1 MRTLVYAHRGSSKA
15 YAENTRAAYLQALAE
30 GADGIECD
38 VHLSSDGFVVCHHDP
53 TVDRTSNS
61 TGRVG
66 EKSLED
72 LRELD
77 FSSWK
82 NPSIPAEYGTIGEQL
97 VTLRELVLLMQGSD
111 RDVGLAVEI
120 KHPSPFGRRLEDATL
135 AVLADLGWNAEDSM
149 IGKIYVTFMSFDPG
163 SVRYLLDRIPARHVC
178 QLVTDVDEEWID
190 ELVLAGETDRAGVAA
205 VLAQAMTQGVE
216 LLDSGIPALAGPGV
230 AYVREHPALVEDW
243 MRRGATFRVWTVD
256 DPRDATY
263 LVDLGVSQLTSN
275 VPAAIKAHLG
285 LS

>member
-15 YAENTRAAYLQALAE
+15 FAENTRAAYMQALAE

-66 EKSLED
+66 EKSLEE
-72 LRELD
+72 LRALD
-77 FSSWK
+77 FSSWR
-82 NPSIPAEYGTIGEQL
+82 NPSIPAEFGTIGEQL
-97 VTLRELVLLMQGSD
+97 VTLRELVLLMKASD
-111 RDVGLAVEI
+111 RTVGLAVEI
-120 KHPSPFGRRLEDATL
+120 KHPSPFGRGLEDATL
-135 AVLADLGWNAEDSM
+135 AVLADLGWTAEDSM

-216 LLDSGIPALAGPGV
+216 LLDSGLPALAGPGV
-230 AYVREHPALVEDW
+230 AYVREHPALVEGW